1 MSDEVGKRVR
11 KNTGLMLG
19 AKIIGAVLALF
30 GLVFAARGLTT
41 EQFGILIFLHA
52 YILFFTGVATFDS
65 WLIVVRRAAGGLTG
79 EDALRGDPNHFGRI
93 FRFCVSLDLLSA
105 SAGFIVAIAIAFLFG
120 RSLEILEGAS
130 PYIFFYTF
138 LIFLNQK
145 SASVGVLRLFDRYD
159 LIALNSITIPFVRM
173 VGCGIAW
180 LSDAPF
186 LVYVMVWF
194 AGSVVSYLTLPVL
207 AVIEMR
213 KRNLWSNA
221 LDGRISLK
229 APETKLW
236 RFVLYTNIDTGLAAG
251 ATLLP
256 VILAGAVG
264 GPIFAATFRVAQ
276 EVATVLAKGTKMVER
291 IIYPEFTSLIA
302 KGEGSRVPVLVLQ
315 TGGVMLILG
324 SVIGLIVWLAG
335 PYLLSLAFGAAYADA
350 TGLAV
355 LLIMG
360 AAVTAAA
367 GPLFPAFYAA
377 GKPKKVIFAR
387 ALGLAVMVSSFFL
400 LYHVMGEI
408 GSGFAVLL
416 GAIISL
422 IVVAYIAKNH
432 DWSQTKEQAI
442 TPEHQ
447 IQQALHSSEEKRKP

>member
-1 MSDEVGKRVR
+1 MSDEIGKRVR
-11 KNTGLMLG
+11 KNTSLMLT
-19 AKIIGAVLALF
+19 AKIIGGVMALF

-52 YILFFTGVATFDS
+52 YILFFTGVATFES
-65 WLIVVRRAAGGLTG
+65 WLIVVRQAAGGLIG
-79 EDALRGDPNHFGRI
+79 DDALRSDPRQFGRI

-145 SASVGVLRLFDRYD
+145 STSVGVLRLFDRYD

-173 VGCGIAW
+173 AGCGIAW

-186 LVYVMVWF
+186 LVYILVWF
-194 AGSVVSYLTLPVL
+194 AGSAISYLTLPVL
-207 AVIEMR
+207 AFIEMR
-213 KRNLWSNA
+213 KHNLWSNA
-221 LDGRISLK
+221 IDGRISLK

-264 GPIFAATFRVAQ
+264 GPVFAATFRVAQ

-291 IIYPEFTSLIA
+291 IVYPEFTSLIA
-302 KGEGSRVPVLVLQ
+302 KGEGNRVPILVLQ
-315 TGGVMLILG
+315 TGGAMMILG

-335 PYLLSLAFGAAYADA
+335 PYLLSLAFGPAYADA

-355 LLIMG
+355 LLIIG
-360 AAVTAAA
+360 ASVTAAA

-387 ALGLAVMVSSFFL
+387 ALGLFVMVSSFFL
-400 LYHVMGEI
+400 LYHIMGEI
-408 GSGFAVLL
+408 GTGFAVLL
-416 GAIISL
+416 GALISL
-422 IVVAYIAKNH
+422 IIVAYIAKKH
-432 DWSQTKEQAI
+432 DWSQSKEQIAMN
-442 TPEHQ
+442 EHP
-447 IQQALHSSEEKRKP
+447 IEQALHSSEEKRKS